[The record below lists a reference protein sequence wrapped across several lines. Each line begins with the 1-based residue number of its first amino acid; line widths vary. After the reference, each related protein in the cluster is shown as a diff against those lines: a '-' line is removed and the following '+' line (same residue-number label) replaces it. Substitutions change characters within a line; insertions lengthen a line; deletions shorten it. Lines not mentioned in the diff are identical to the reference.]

1 MNYERFKKLI
11 ALLALTF
18 VFALP
23 VAATFTTPVF
33 AQGYHRRYR
42 NDRDYDRDYWRRRHV
57 YRYPYARYRYYSPRN
72 RYGYYDR
79 YGRFHRTVY
88 YGRRIYPRRRYY

>member
-1 MNYERFKKLI
+1 MNYERIKKVIVWLS
-11 ALLALTF
+11 LVC

-33 AQGYHRRYR
+33 AQGYYRRYQH
-42 NDRDYDRDYWRRRHV
+42 DRDYWRRRHE
-57 YRYPYARYRYYSPRN
+57 YRPPLVRHRFYGYPEH

-79 YGRFHRTVY
+79 YGRFHWTGY
-88 YGRRIYPRRRYY
+88 YGRGIYHRWYY